1 MPRTRNNVLAALA
14 LMTSLSTL
22 ALADASQAQVQ
33 LPGGMV
39 AAGRQGPS
47 FQAPRGEFRAQME
60 RRMTERKKD
69 VATVLRLRPDQMTA
83 LDALI
88 ASQGPR
94 PPAQDLGR
102 APGVQPGPSPA
113 PGVTLT
119 TPQRLDRQ
127 AQRDQARQQMMQQRA
142 QSLRTFYA
150 TLSPDQQQVFDAMTR
165 LRNSNAG
172 HMKMRMGGGGRGRG
186 GFGGGGGFPAA
197 RAPSR

>member
-1 MPRTRNNVLAALA
+1 MPRTRNNGLAALA
-14 LMTSLSTL
+14 LMSCLSTL

-33 LPGGMV
+33 PPGSV
-39 AAGRQGPS
+39 AAARRQDPGV
-47 FQAPRGEFRAQME
+47 QAPRGEFRAQME
-60 RRMTERKKD
+60 KRMTERKKD
-69 VATVLRLRPDQMTA
+69 LATVLRLRPDQMAA

-102 APGVQPGPSPA
+102 SPGVQPGPSPA
-113 PGVTLT
+113 PGATLT

-127 AQRDQARQQMMQQRA
+127 AQRETQRDQARQQMMQQRA

-150 TLSPDQQQVFDAMTR
+150 ALSPDQQQVFDAFTR

-172 HMKMRMGGGGRGRG
+172 RMKIRMGGGVRSGR
-186 GFGGGGGFPAA
+186 P
-197 RAPSR
+197 

>member
-1 MPRTRNNVLAALA
+1 MPRTRNNGLAALA
-14 LMTSLSTL
+14 LMSCLSTL

-33 LPGGMV
+33 PPGSV
-39 AAGRQGPS
+39 AAARRQDPGV
-47 FQAPRGEFRAQME
+47 QAPRGEFRAQME

-69 VATVLRLRPDQMTA
+69 LATVLRLRPDQMAA

-94 PPAQDLGR
+94 PPMQDLGR
-102 APGVQPGPSPA
+102 SPWVQPGPSPA
-113 PGVTLT
+113 PGATLT

-150 TLSPDQQQVFDAMTR
+150 ALSPDQQQVFDALTR

-172 HMKMRMGGGGRGRG
+172 RMKMRMGGGVRSGR
-186 GFGGGGGFPAA
+186 P
-197 RAPSR
+197 